1 MTPPPSMPAET
12 EENLRRRLHRYAAT
26 TRTSPDG
33 LGQIVDR
40 ATRAAETRPGQRRWL
55 QGAVAGIAAV
65 ALALVLVARTAD
77 QAEVDKASGTGVAPT
92 IEGGVF
98 GLVQDSSNCSSDV
111 CPGSDVMRLELP
123 SLAFE
128 RLTTEARA
136 TSVALAEDGRILA
149 TSESSHGLI
158 EVGVETV
165 SQLPSGPDLVAV
177 AVGPSG
183 EQATVVSVI
192 EDGASSGT
200 TTNDLRVEGETV
212 IRGAVAL
219 SVPTFD
225 PTGRLAVLQARPS
238 TRHLFHD
245 TDLVVF
251 DGITEVARQRVRGI
265 PPSGA
270 LSARPALSWS
280 SQGLV
285 AISGGRMDSFQG
297 RSGDEALNTTL
308 IVEPD
313 TGATIRTIE
322 GWHGLAWSPD
332 GTGLL
337 LTRPVAPGTT
347 EVAVAYG
354 PSLISI
360 ENIGRVDGYLT
371 GLVWR
376 PSPPP
381 TLLDVAGVTYELRL
395 DAERVCLEGGLLPG
409 EVCQGPPGGDP
420 QARLDP
426 TRGSHDNVL
435 FVVVPEGASLMPP
448 EGVASATA
456 SAAHSTV
463 LVGHVADE
471 FACVRYTNAAG
482 VDGLI
487 SVGLT
492 FPSDPTRPDP
502 GVPCGAADLEAG
514 E

>member
-1 MTPPPSMPAET
+1 MPADT
-12 EENLRRRLHRYAAT
+12 EENLRRRLRLYAAT

-40 ATRAAETRPGQRRWL
+40 ATRAAAPRPGQRRWL
-55 QGAVAGIAAV
+55 QGAVVGIAAAAV
-65 ALALVLVARTAD
+65 ALVLVARTDD
-77 QAEVDKASGTGVAPT
+77 QAEVDKSSGTVVAPT

-98 GLVQDSSNCSSDV
+98 GLVQDSGNCSSDV

-123 SLAFE
+123 SLAVE

-149 TSESSHGLI
+149 TSGSSHGLI

-165 SQLPSGPDLVAV
+165 SQLPSGPDLAAV

-183 EQATVVSVI
+183 EQATVVPVI
-192 EDGASSGT
+192 EDGASSGET
-200 TTNDLRVEGETV
+200 TYDLQLGGETV

-225 PTGRLAVLQARPS
+225 PAGRLAVLQAGPS

-245 TDLVVF
+245 TDLVIF
-251 DGITEVARQRVRGI
+251 DGITEVARQRVREI
-265 PPSGA
+265 PPSGV
-270 LSARPALSWS
+270 LSPRPALSWS

-297 RSGDEALNTTL
+297 ASGDEALNTTL
-308 IVEPD
+308 IVDPD
-313 TGATIRTIE
+313 TGTTVRTIE

-337 LTRPVAPGTT
+337 LTRPVAPRTT

-354 PSLISI
+354 PSLASI
-360 ENIGRVDGYLT
+360 QNIGSAGGYLT

-376 PSPPP
+376 PPSPS
-381 TLLDVAGVTYELRL
+381 TSLDVAGFTYQLRL
-395 DAERVCLEGGLLPG
+395 DAGRLCLEGGLLPD
-409 EVCQGPPGGDP
+409 EVCQGPPAGTP

-426 TRGSHDNVL
+426 TGGSDDNVL
-435 FVVVPEGASLMPP
+435 FVVVPEGGSLVPP
-448 EGVASATA
+448 EGAASATA

-463 LVGHVADE
+463 LVGHVADD
-471 FACVRYTNAAG
+471 FACVRYINPAG

-487 SVGLT
+487 SVGLP

-502 GVPCGAADLEAG
+502 GVPCGAADLDARE
-514 E
+514 